1 VKIGILGAT
10 GPAGRGLIARLA
22 DNGFS
27 VVAGSRELA
36 KATAVVEAKREKWK
50 ERVAGITPALNAE
63 AAAEGDLVVLATTW
77 EGTVPTAREHA
88 QALAGKVV
96 VCMAN
101 AMEKVDNAFLPVV
114 TPEGSLAEQVAAVV
128 PDSLVSAAFH
138 HVPAAAFAALD
149 QSMEGDVVVVS
160 DHPEAAKA
168 TCELVEAMPDLRSLD
183 GGPLR
188 NALALEAFCAV
199 LVTVNIRHGG
209 RRTLSLSR

>member
-10 GPAGRGLIARLA
+10 GPAGRGLAARLA

-27 VVAGSRELA
+27 VIAGSRDLA
-36 KATAVVEAKREKWK
+36 RATAVVDDKREKWGD
-50 ERVAGITPALNAE
+50 RMSLLTPAVNAD

-77 EGTVPTAREHA
+77 EGTVPTARDHA
-88 QALAGKVV
+88 KALAGKVV

-101 AMEKVDNAFLPVV
+101 AMEKVDNGIVPVL
-114 TPEGSLAEQVAAVV
+114 TAEGSLAEQVAAAA

-138 HVPAAAFAALD
+138 HVPAAAFAALE
-149 QSMEGDVVVVS
+149 QLMEGDVVVVS
-160 DHPEAAKA
+160 DEPEATKA
-168 TCELVEAMPDLRSLD
+168 TCELVEAMPELRSLD

-188 NALALEAFCAV
+188 NAVALEAFCAV

>member
-1 VKIGILGAT
+1 MKIGILGAT
-10 GPAGRGLIARLA
+10 GPAGRGLVARLA
-22 DNGFS
+22 GNGFS
-27 VVAGSRELA
+27 VIAGSRELA
-36 KATAVVEAKREKWK
+36 KATAVVEAAREKWGD
-50 ERVAGITPALNAE
+50 RVSTVTPAMNAD

-77 EGTVPTAREHA
+77 EGTVPTAGDHA
-88 QALAGKVV
+88 GAMAGKVV

-101 AMEKVDNAFLPVV
+101 AMEKIDDAMVPLV
-114 TPEGSLAEQVAAVV
+114 TPEGSLAEQVQAAA
-128 PDSLVSAAFH
+128 PDSMVSAAFH

-160 DHPEAAKA
+160 DHPEATKA
-168 TCELVEAMPDLRSLD
+168 TCELVEAIPDLRSLD

-188 NALALEAFCAV
+188 NAVALEAFCAV

>member
-1 VKIGILGAT
+1 M
-10 GPAGRGLIARLA
+10 ARLA
-22 DNGFS
+22 ANGFS
-27 VVAGSRELA
+27 VVAGSRDLA
-36 KATAVVEAKREKWK
+36 KATAVVESKRERWGEK
-50 ERVAGITPALNAE
+50 VATITPAVNAQ

-77 EGTVPTAREHA
+77 EGTVPTAKEHA
-88 QALAGKVV
+88 AALAGKVV

-101 AMEKVDNAFLPVV
+101 AMEKIDNAFVPVV
-114 TPEGSLAEQVAAVV
+114 TPEGSLAEQVAAAA
-128 PDSLVSAAFH
+128 PEALAAAAFH

-149 QSMEGDVVVVS
+149 QTMEGDVVVVS
-160 DHPEAAKA
+160 DHPEALKA
-168 TCELVEAMPDLRSLD
+168 TSELVEAMPELRSLD

>member
-114 TPEGSLAEQVAAVV
+114 APEGSLAEQVAAVV

>member
-10 GPAGRGLIARLA
+10 GPAGRGLMARLA

-27 VVAGSRELA
+27 VIAGSRELA
-36 KATAVVEAKREKWK
+36 KATAVVEAKREKWGD
-50 ERVAGITPALNAE
+50 RVSLISPALNAR
-63 AAAEGDLVVLATTW
+63 AADEGDLVVLATTW
-77 EGTVPTAREHA
+77 EGTVPTARDHA
-88 QALAGKVV
+88 DSLAGKVV

-101 AMEKVDNAFLPVV
+101 AMEKVDNAIVPVV
-114 TPEGSLAEQVAAVV
+114 TAEGSLAEQVAAVV
-128 PDSLVSAAFH
+128 PESMVSAAFH

-149 QSMEGDVVVVS
+149 SPMEGDVVVVS
-160 DHPEAAKA
+160 DHPEATKA
-168 TCELVEAMPDLRSLD
+168 TSELVEAMPELRSLD

>member
-22 DNGFS
+22 DNGFP

-101 AMEKVDNAFLPVV
+101 AMEKVDNAFLPLVA
-114 TPEGSLAEQVAAVV
+114 PEGSLAEQVAAVA
-128 PDSLVSAAFH
+128 PDALVSAAFH

-160 DHPEAAKA
+160 DHPEALKA

>member
-1 VKIGILGAT
+1 
-10 GPAGRGLIARLA
+10 LIARLA
-22 DNGFS
+22 ANGFS
-27 VVAGSRELA
+27 VVAGSRDLA
-36 KATAVVEAKREKWK
+36 KATAVVEAKREKWD

-77 EGTVPTAREHA
+77 EGTVPTAQEHA
-88 QALAGKVV
+88 RALAGKVV

-114 TPEGSLAEQVAAVV
+114 TPEGSLAEQVAAAA
-128 PDSLVSAAFH
+128 PQALVSAAFH

-149 QSMEGDVVVVS
+149 QPMEGDVVVVS